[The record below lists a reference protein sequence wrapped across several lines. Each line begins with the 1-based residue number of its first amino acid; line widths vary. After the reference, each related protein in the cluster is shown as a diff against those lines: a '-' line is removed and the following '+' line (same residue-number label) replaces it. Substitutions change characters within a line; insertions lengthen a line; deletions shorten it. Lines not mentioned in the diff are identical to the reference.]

1 MHLAV
6 LYLAFDGSLAK
17 RRRASMAGRGWGVY
31 HLHPTGAAL
40 TALREF
46 PPDVFV
52 VEAASREGEVRPTLD
67 TLASERHR
75 RGGVFPL
82 VVVGGEAPDAAS
94 WPSAPE
100 GWRRFLAPDATD
112 LEVEEACIAAAGLR
126 REAMA

>member
-1 MHLAV
+1 M
-6 LYLAFDGSLAK
+6 S
-17 RRRASMAGRGWGVY
+17 GRGWGVY

-46 PPDVFV
+46 PPDVLV
-52 VEAASREGEVRPTLD
+52 VEAASREDEVRPILEA
-67 TLASERHR
+67 LASERHR

-82 VVVGGEAPDAAS
+82 VVVGGEVLDATS
-94 WPSAPE
+94 WPLAPE

-112 LEVEEACIAAAGLR
+112 LEVEEACLAAAGLR